1 MPPLRSRS
9 ASPSPA
15 IDVFKFGGASLADAA
30 AVRHAIA
37 LILEP
42 RPSRVVTVVSA
53 LAGVTDALLAL
64 AESARA
70 GDVDAVDE
78 QVTKLHNRHA
88 VVATGIIGNARVRAR
103 LLRVLDAA
111 VEELRT
117 LGYGVAS
124 LRELTPRTRD
134 FLLVRGEQLSARL
147 VVAGLLARGANAAYV
162 EAATLIR
169 TDGVFGGAFPDLV
182 ATDRE
187 VRAQLRPLLRQCC
200 SHSRRAP
207 AFNKADA
214 IVEHLAASPVPSCS
228 TRVCISSVPSP
239 SSLVSGCRA
248 LAPQSKFWQCCAKMK
263 GPYCQWRNTTVLALC

>member
-1 MPPLRSRS
+1 MVSFSSCHMPPLRTRS
-9 ASPSPA
+9 ASQSPA

-53 LAGVTDALLAL
+53 LAGVTDALLAI
-64 AESARA
+64 AEAARA
-70 GDVDAVDE
+70 GDVAAVDE
-78 QVTKLHNRHA
+78 QVTKLHKRHA
-88 VVATGIIGNARVRAR
+88 AVATGIIGNARVRAR
-103 LLRVLDAA
+103 LLRELDAA
-111 VEELRT
+111 FEELRT

-124 LRELTPRTRD
+124 LRELTPRTKD

-147 VVAGLLARGANAAYV
+147 VVAGLLARGANAEYV

-187 VRAQLRPLLRQCC
+187 VRAQLRPLLRKRVLPVVPGFVGGTTDAWGFSTAEATALGERPRLAIEWRQ
-200 SHSRRAP
+200 P
-207 AFNKADA
+207 A
-214 IVEHLAASPVPSCS
+214 
-228 TRVCISSVPSP
+228 
-239 SSLVSGCRA
+239 
-248 LAPQSKFWQCCAKMK
+248 
-263 GPYCQWRNTTVLALC
+263 